1 MKSKKDI
8 HICGEV
14 FKRKRTHFSFE
25 TLYKQIVDMSELT
38 KLQEFPNLQ
47 AISLNGTSINDIGL
61 QYVGQCTTITNL
73 NLTLTNISDKGIPH
87 LVNLKKLQWLRLKE
101 TNISK
106 KSVPYFN
113 QMKGLISLQ
122 IHETEISGKDVV
134 SLNLPNLEELLVDCE
149 DDLDYK
155 TLLNLS
161 EKLPNVK
168 LFQKEKEFFVTEN
181 LNRKLIVTNFP
192 STDYSIF

>member
-25 TLYKQIVDMSELT
+25 TLYKQIENMFELK
-38 KLQEFPNLQ
+38 KLQEFPRLQ
-47 AISLNGTSINDIGL
+47 TVSLNGTNINDIGL
-61 QYVGQCTTITNL
+61 QYVSQCTTITNL
-73 NLTLTNISDKGIPH
+73 NLTFTNITDKGIPH
-87 LVNLKKLQWLRLKE
+87 LVNLKNLQWLRLKE

-113 QMKGLISLQ
+113 QITGLTSLQ
-122 IHETEISGKDVV
+122 IHETEISGKDVA
-134 SLNLPNLEELLVDCE
+134 SLNLPNLEELMVDCE

-161 EKLPNVK
+161 EKLPQCEIISKGKGIFRNG
-168 LFQKEKEFFVTEN
+168 
-181 LNRKLIVTNFP
+181 NFE
-192 STDYSIF
+192 S